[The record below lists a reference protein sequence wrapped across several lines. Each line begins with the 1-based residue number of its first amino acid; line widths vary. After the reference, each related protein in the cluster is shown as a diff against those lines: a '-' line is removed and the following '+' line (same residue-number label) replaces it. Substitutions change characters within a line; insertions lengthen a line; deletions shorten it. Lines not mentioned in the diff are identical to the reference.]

1 MLGKIKRIWTDLS
14 ENRLNSCN
22 CITILHKNSGK
33 LSTAPMENISPVRIW
48 ILLVNGEALQL
59 NGLRK

>member
-14 ENRLNSCN
+14 ENRLNSCK

-33 LSTAPMENISPVRIW
+33 LSTAPMESISPVRIW